1 MLNYALYNQ
10 AQYGQG
16 AQTASMGNGLA
27 QTQNQLG
34 QLSPSS
40 LGVAANFAQLQNQ
53 SNQLY
58 GMNNFTQDPRL
69 RMMQVSFIFSSPNS

>member
-10 AQYGQG
+10 AATQYGQG
-16 AQTASMGNGLA
+16 GQTASMGNASLA
-27 QTQNQLG
+27 AQNQNQLG

-58 GMNNFTQDPRL
+58 PLNNFSQDPRL
-69 RMMQVSFIFSSPNS
+69 RMMQV